1 MNKFEEH
8 KFLLIDD
15 SEIDSVITSK
25 ILQLS
30 GLPKAN
36 IVARHAFEALDY
48 LRTEVRFPVQAGT
61 GSEEASPLIILLD
74 IHMPEMSGFEF
85 LEYFGQLDPHITD
98 NCRIFLL
105 TSSIDPIDI
114 ERAHQNGYVVRVLN
128 KPLNMEELLY
138 YFEAY

>member
-1 MNKFEEH
+1 MNRFDEH
-8 KFLLIDD
+8 RFLLIDD

-30 GLPKAN
+30 GLPKTN
-36 IVARHAFEALDY
+36 IVVRHAFEALDF
-48 LRTEVRFPVQAGT
+48 LRTEVKFPVPAGNGPDDT
-61 GSEEASPLIILLD
+61 PPLIILLD

-85 LEYFGQLDPHITD
+85 LEHFEKLDPNTTD
-98 NCRIFLL
+98 SCRIFLL

-114 ERAHQNGYVVRVLN
+114 ERAHQNPYVVRVLN

-138 YFEAY
+138 YFEMY